1 MQEKELIKE
10 CINGN
15 KAAQHLLYNT
25 YAGSM
30 LGVCYRYT
38 KNIADAEDILQEGF
52 IKVFTRLYQ
61 FKFKGELGAWI
72 RKIMVNT
79 AINYLNRHNRYK
91 RELQIE
97 DILLHP
103 VSDDNPEVQIETKQL
118 VEIIRELPVAYQ
130 TVFNLV
136 AVEGYSHVEV
146 AKLLNANEN
155 TIRSKYSRAR
165 TLLIQALKK
174 INEKTEKQNYAGRI

>member
-1 MQEKELIKE
+1 MRKIF
-10 CINGN
+10 
-15 KAAQHLLYNT
+15 
-25 YAGSM
+25 
-30 LGVCYRYT
+30 YRRDLSKYSP
-38 KNIADAEDILQEGF
+38 G
-52 IKVFTRLYQ
+52 LYQ
-61 FKFKGELGAWI
+61 YRFKGELGAWI

-79 AINYLNRHNRYK
+79 AITYLSKHNRYK

-97 DILLHP
+97 DVLLHP
-103 VSDDNPEVQIETKQL
+103 VSDENPEIQIDTKQL

-165 TLLIQALKK
+165 ALLILALKK
-174 INEKTEKQNYAGRI
+174 INEQTEKRNY

>member
-1 MQEKELIKE
+1 MQEKELIRE

-15 KAAQHLLYNT
+15 KTAQHSLYNK

-30 LGVCYRYT
+30 LGVCYLYT

-61 FKFKGELGAWI
+61 YRFNGELGAWI

-79 AINYLNRHNRYK
+79 AITYLNKHNRYK

-97 DILLHP
+97 EVLLHP
-103 VSDDNPEVQIETKQL
+103 VSDENPEIQIDTKQL

-136 AVEGYSHVEV
+136 AIEGYSHVEV
-146 AKLLNANEN
+146 AKLLHANEN

-165 TLLIQALKK
+165 ALLIQALKK
-174 INEKTEKQNYAGRI
+174 ISEQTEKQNYAGRI

>member
-15 KAAQHLLYNT
+15 RSAQHLLYNK
-25 YAGSM
+25 YAGMM

-52 IKVFTRLYQ
+52 IKVFTRLHQY
-61 FKFKGELGAWI
+61 KFNGELGAWI

-79 AINYLNRHNRYK
+79 AITYLNKHNRYK

-103 VSDDNPEVQIETKQL
+103 VSDDNPEIHIDTKQM
-118 VEIIRELPVAYQ
+118 VEIIRELPLIYQ

-136 AVEGYSHVEV
+136 AVEGYNHIEA
-146 AKLLNANEN
+146 AKLLNVNEN
-155 TIRSKYSRAR
+155 TIRSQYSRAR

-174 INEKTEKQNYAGRI
+174 ISEQTEKQNYAGRI

>member
-10 CINGN
+10 CIGGN
-15 KAAQHLLYNT
+15 KAAQHLLYYK

-30 LGVCYRYT
+30 LGVCYLYT
-38 KNIADAEDILQEGF
+38 KNLADAEDILQEGF

-61 FKFKGELGAWI
+61 YRFNGELGAWI

-79 AINYLNRHNRYK
+79 AITYLNKHNRYK

-97 DILLHP
+97 DVLLHP
-103 VSDDNPEVQIETKQL
+103 VSDENPEIQIDTKQL
-118 VEIIRELPVAYQ
+118 VEIIRDLPVAYQ

-146 AKLLNANEN
+146 AKLLNENEN
-155 TIRSKYSRAR
+155 TIRSRYSRAR
-165 TLLIQALKK
+165 ALLIQALKK
-174 INEKTEKQNYAGRI
+174 ISEQTETQNYAGRI